1 MKAMIL
7 AAGRGERMRPLTDS
21 TPKPLLE
28 LRGKP
33 LIRYHV
39 DALVAAGYTRLL
51 INLSWHGELIR
62 ALLGD
67 GEAFGA
73 TIEYSEE
80 PEALET
86 AGGIRQALD
95 RLGPRFVVVNGD
107 IHTDYDFSRLRAAR
121 DPAHLVLVPNPPH
134 NLDGDFGLNGDRVVN
149 RGMPTYT
156 FSGIGVYAREFFAG
170 LAPGK
175 RPLAPLLRAAAERG
189 AVGGEIYRGEWH
201 DIGTPERLAALNA

>member
-134 NLDGDFGLNGDRVVN
+134 NLDGDFGLDGDRVVN